1 MKHVLIAAVFIACAI
16 AGTAKAQDTLTAMDH
31 DGQIFNM
38 IKGEFDYADDHGGLI
53 NWDIDGWVGGDRE
66 RVWLRAEG
74 EIEDGLM
81 HAAEAQ
87 FYYGWNV
94 DMFWDALVGVR
105 QDFEP
110 DSKTYLAASLVGLA
124 PYFFETEASVF
135 LADDGD
141 VSARF
146 KQSLDLLITQQ
157 WILEPHLELNAYA
170 QDVPERGVG
179 AGLSDVELGVQMRY
193 EITRQFA
200 PYVDLVWERQ
210 LGETASITRAAG
222 EDVENTTLRVGLRV
236 WF

>member
-1 MKHVLIAAVFIACAI
+1 MNHILIPAVFIACAI
-16 AGTAKAQDTLTAMDH
+16 AGSAQAQDTMPAMDH
-31 DGQIFNM
+31 GGQVFNM

-53 NWDIDGWVGGDRE
+53 NWDIDGWIGGDRE
-66 RVWLRAEG
+66 RVWLRSEG
-74 EIEDGLM
+74 EIEDGRTQT
-81 HAAEAQ
+81 AEAQ
-87 FYYGWNV
+87 LYYGWNV
-94 DMFWDALVGVR
+94 DMFWDALVGAR

-135 LADDGD
+135 LADDGG

-146 KQSLDLLITQQ
+146 KQSFDLLITQQ
-157 WILEPHLELNAYA
+157 WIVEPHLELNAYA

-200 PYVDLVWERQ
+200 PYVDLVWDRQ
-210 LGETASITRAAG
+210 LGETASIARAAG
-222 EDVENTTLRVGLRV
+222 EDVDNTTLRVGLRV